1 MWHFGYTNVVCLHF
15 NSDTFAMIVRPYQH
29 WFPRLFS
36 WHGAVLSK
44 ILFRLS
50 LNLMMAIFAVIC
62 FQWYEALGIRLTTA
76 PFSLLGVAIAIFLGF
91 RNSASYARFVEAR
104 TLWGGLLIAQRSL
117 LRQAKGA
124 LRRDPAAVREFSG
137 LLMAFSWCLKHQ
149 LRGTD
154 ASEDIRRLAPE
165 SVRDQVL
172 ASPFR
177 ANRLLLCMGAW
188 LADRR
193 DEGAISDLLY
203 NGMDANLNELAHIL
217 GGCERISN
225 TPIPFAYSLIVHRTV
240 YLFCTLLPFALVADL
255 HYMTPLVSVFIS
267 YTFLSLES
275 LAEELEDPLGTA
287 ANDLPLDAICNT
299 IERILSEMND
309 LTPLPA
315 AHQPDARFNLI

>member
-1 MWHFGYTNVVCLHF
+1 
-15 NSDTFAMIVRPYQH
+15 MIVRPHQH

-36 WHGAVLSK
+36 WHGAVLQK

-62 FQWYEALGIRLTTA
+62 FQWYETLGVKLTTA

-104 TLWGGLLIAQRSL
+104 TLWGSLLITQRSL

-124 LRRDPAAVREFSG
+124 LRGDPAAVSEFSA
-137 LLMAFSWCLKHQ
+137 LLKAFSWSLKHQ
-149 LRGTD
+149 LRSTD
-154 ASEDIRRLAPE
+154 ASDDIRRLAPE
-165 SVRDQVL
+165 KWREEVL

-177 ANRLLLCMGAW
+177 TGRLLLCMGAW
-188 LADRR
+188 LADQRAK
-193 DEGAISDLLY
+193 GLISDLLY
-203 NGMDANLNELAHIL
+203 NGMDNNLNELSHIL
-217 GGCERISN
+217 GGCERIST

-275 LAEELEDPLGTA
+275 LAEELEDPFGTS
-287 ANDLPLDAICNT
+287 ANDLPLNAICNH
-299 IERILSEMND
+299 IERTLCEMDNQH
-309 LTPLPA
+309 PLPEKLL
-315 AHQPDARFNLI
+315 PDARYNLM